1 MPVSARR
8 SQPANEERFSRSKFM
23 IFIYGLRMVKI
34 LDIIGFAASL
44 SIFQT
49 TLKPRIWSVLNP

>member
-1 MPVSARR
+1 
-8 SQPANEERFSRSKFM
+8 M

>member
-1 MPVSARR
+1 
-8 SQPANEERFSRSKFM
+8 M
-23 IFIYGLRMVKI
+23 IFIYGSRMVKI

-49 TLKPRIWSVLNP
+49 TLKPRT